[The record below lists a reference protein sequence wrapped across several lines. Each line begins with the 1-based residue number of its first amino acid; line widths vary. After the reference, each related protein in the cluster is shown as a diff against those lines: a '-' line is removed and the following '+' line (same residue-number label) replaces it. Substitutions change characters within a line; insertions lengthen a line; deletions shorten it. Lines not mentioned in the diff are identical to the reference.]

1 MNPKTL
7 YSLIFWGLILQMFG
21 FPMDGID
28 VVPAIGFAMIAYAAW
43 MLGAYSKLFRIT
55 AIAAALLAVLT
66 LPTPYLP
73 ETVFWVASLI
83 VKCVLGWTLLSC
95 VARDCQVH
103 GQIDLAAGARF
114 RRIVYVVF
122 LAGVP
127 LGLTMVP
134 LGRVTSP
141 VLLLLP
147 FAALLLPYVVL
158 VWTVQ
163 SAKIRLFP

>member
-7 YSLIFWGLILQMFG
+7 YSLIFWGLILQMFAY
-21 FPMDGID
+21 PMDGID
-28 VVPAIGFAMIAYAAW
+28 VVPAIGYAMIACAAW
-43 MLGAYSKLFRIT
+43 MLGGYSKPFRIV
-55 AIAAALLAVLT
+55 AVAAALLTVLT

-73 ETVFWVASLI
+73 EPGSSVASWI

-95 VARDCQVH
+95 VARDCQAH

-114 RRIVYVVF
+114 RRIVYV
-122 LAGVP
+122 AIMGGVP
-127 LGLTMVP
+127 LGLT
-134 LGRVTSP
+134 LIAWSRVTSRV
-141 VLLLLP
+141 VLLSP
-147 FAALLLPYVVL
+147 FVALVLAYVVL